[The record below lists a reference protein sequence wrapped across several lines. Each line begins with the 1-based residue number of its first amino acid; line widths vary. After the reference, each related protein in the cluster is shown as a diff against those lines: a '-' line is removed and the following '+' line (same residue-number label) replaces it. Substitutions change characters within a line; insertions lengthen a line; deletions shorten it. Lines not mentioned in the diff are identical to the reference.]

1 MEENLLMRPT
11 QFFFFLIS
19 NFSNTLK
26 KKKNCPPLIFFF
38 CLTIPL
44 VRMGGLVTFEIA
56 FRVAEPTQ
64 DCEGSL
70 AISEIFFG
78 AAYMGGLSLS

>member
-1 MEENLLMRPT
+1 
-11 QFFFFLIS
+11 
-19 NFSNTLK
+19 
-26 KKKNCPPLIFFF
+26 
-38 CLTIPL
+38 
-44 VRMGGLVTFEIA
+44 MGGLVTFEIA